1 MFEVAILDDYQGA
14 ALQLADWQSLHPQAR
29 ISAVDTHIADFEAL
43 TTRLHGRDA
52 VVAMRERTPFPA
64 ALFARLPNLKLL
76 VTSGMRNSAIDLE
89 AASKHGVTVC
99 GTDMLPYP
107 TAELTWG
114 LILAFARNIA
124 REDRAMR
131 EGKWQTSIGTGLKGK
146 TLGLLGLGRLGAQVA
161 AIGKAFG
168 MEIIA
173 WSQNLTA
180 ESAASAGAQ
189 LVDKETLFAAADI
202 VSIHLVLGE
211 RTRGLVKAADLAR
224 MKPSAFLVN
233 TSRGPIVDE
242 QALIAALESRRIAG
256 AAIDVYDHE
265 PLPAE
270 HPLRRLPNTVL
281 TPHLGYVTVENYRL
295 AYGQAVEA
303 IRAYLAG
310 APIRV
315 IAGPGKAT

>member
-180 ESAASAGAQ
+180 ESAAPAGAQ

-211 RTRGLVKAADLAR
+211 RTRGFVKAADLAR

-270 HPLRRLPNTVL
+270 HPLRRLANTVL
-281 TPHLGYVTVENYRL
+281 TPHLGYVTTENYRL

-310 APIRV
+310 TPIRV
-315 IAGPGKAT
+315 IAPGKAT

>member
-1 MFEVAILDDYQGA
+1 MFEVAILDDYQQA
-14 ALQLADWQSLHPQAR
+14 ALQMADWQSLHPQAQ
-29 ISAVDTHIADFEAL
+29 ISAVSTHIADLDAL
-43 TTRLHGRDA
+43 ATRLHACDA
-52 VVAMRERTPFPA
+52 VIAMRERTPFPA

-76 VTSGMRNSAIDLE
+76 VTAGMRNAAIDLE

-131 EGKWQTSIGTGLKGK
+131 EGEWQTTLGMGLKGK
-146 TLGLLGLGRLGAQVA
+146 TLGLLGLGRLGTQVA

-180 ESAASAGAQ
+180 EHAAAAGAR

-211 RTRGLVKAADLAR
+211 RTRGLVRADDLAR

-233 TSRGPIVDE
+233 TSRGPIIDE
-242 QALIAALESRRIAG
+242 RSLIAALESRRIAG

-265 PLPAE
+265 PLPSE

-281 TPHLGYVTVENYRL
+281 TPHLGYVTAENYRL
-295 AYGQAVEA
+295 VYGQAVEA

-310 APIRV
+310 APTRV
-315 IAGPGKAT
+315 IAAPVKAT